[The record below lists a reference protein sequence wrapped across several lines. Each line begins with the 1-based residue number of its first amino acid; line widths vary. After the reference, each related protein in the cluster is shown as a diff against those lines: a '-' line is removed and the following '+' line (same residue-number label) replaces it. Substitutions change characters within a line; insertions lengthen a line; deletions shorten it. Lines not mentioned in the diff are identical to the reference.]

1 MKFFETSKYHSFK
14 KSTYITLR
22 WIGIIGQLIAVNFV
36 YLFLNSSFEFIT
48 SNLVIFLG
56 ILSNLYLIFIYK
68 KTQLSDRSAFI
79 FLLID
84 ILQLGV
90 LLYLSGGITNPFVI
104 FILIPSVFSSSN
116 LSLRTN
122 TLLVILTIIIIV
134 FLTFNYQDLPINLN
148 SDFHN
153 NHYFYYSIP
162 VSLIIALVFLNYFAM
177 TFGTQSRLR
186 KEALGKMEEVM
197 AKEHELL
204 SLGGQAAAA
213 AHSLGTP
220 LSTITIISHDLMKQ
234 FKGQKD
240 IEKDIELLI
249 PIRDNITVFSIGDE
263 HKIIEK
269 DNFTE
274 IIWKNNSFLDLFK
287 QSSLQDYSKGV
298 IDSSNNL
305 FIRFLSWIRVNF
317 FYPDAR
323 LSNLNKIESFLIDYI
338 ERKDINLM
346 ITTSPP
352 HSIQLLGKRIKN
364 VINLKGKIIQIKN
377 IQKNQYVGY
386 NRTYKTK
393 TKIKVAI
400 IGLGYEDGIPR
411 SLSNKGY
418 VYFKKNRFKIIGRIS
433 MDTFTV
439 DISKSSHDLN
449 IGMYLDIIND
459 QHKIDKFAKLCKTI
473 PNEIMT
479 SIGKRVYRKYE

>member
-36 YLFLNSSFEFIT
+36 YFFLNQNFDFVT
-48 SNLVIFLG
+48 SNIVILLG
-56 ILSNLYLIFIYK
+56 IFSNLYLIFIYK
-68 KTQLSDRSAFI
+68 KTQLSDRSAFL

-84 ILQLGV
+84 ILQLGI

-122 TLLVILTIIIIV
+122 ALLVILTIIIII
-134 FLTFNYQDLPINLN
+134 FLTFSYEDLPINLN

-162 VSLIIALVFLNYFAM
+162 ISLIIALVFLNYFAM

-240 IEKDIELLI
+240 IEKDIELLNSQVDRCNEI
-249 PIRDNITVFSIGDE
+249 LKRLTLNPVEEDE
-263 HKIIEK
+263 
-269 DNFTE
+269 F
-274 IIWKNNSFLDLFK
+274 
-287 QSSLQDYSKGV
+287 
-298 IDSSNNL
+298 ID
-305 FIRFLSWIRVNF
+305 
-317 FYPDAR
+317 
-323 LSNLNKIESFLIDYI
+323 
-338 ERKDINLM
+338 KDINIRHYLSEIISSFREISKKNFIFNFDQDSNPKK
-346 ITTSPP
+346 ITK
-352 HSIQLLGKRIKN
+352 SIEIVYGLRNFIGNANKFAENTIF
-364 VINLKGKIIQIKN
+364 VNLKSDSEITEITIEDDGNGYPRDIISKIGEPYLKSN
-377 IQKNQYVGY
+377 YSKDSS
-386 NRTYKTK
+386 KE
-393 TKIKVAI
+393 
-400 IGLGYEDGIPR
+400 GLGLGLFIGKTLLEKNFASVNCRNSKTR
-411 SLSNKGY
+411 SGAEVNIKW
-418 VYFKKNRFKIIGRIS
+418 KNRELF
-433 MDTFTV
+433 
-439 DISKSSHDLN
+439 N
-449 IGMYLDIIND
+449 I
-459 QHKIDKFAKLCKTI
+459 
-473 PNEIMT
+473 
-479 SIGKRVYRKYE
+479 